1 MQTPCEPQSTEQI
14 SRCKTEEAG
23 QERKADRREWGEE
36 LISSASSSA
45 LTCDSEEQNP

>member
-23 QERKADRREWGEE
+23 QERSRGEGEEE
-36 LISSASSSA
+36 LISSASSST
-45 LTCDSEEQNP
+45 LTCDREKQNP